1 MADEETKQPDPT
13 QQLADLQ
20 RSVLDVMI
28 KAQERML
35 RGVEVLTGPL
45 DIDVGATPYEVI
57 HTRDRVELRHY
68 KTAAKDRC
76 PVPTVVVYA
85 LVNRY
90 YMMDIQADRSMF
102 KVFLEHGLDLYVVDW
117 GYPSRG
123 DKFLTMTDYIEDYIG
138 HMVDFLRERTGQ
150 PKVNLMGICQGG
162 TFSAIYAALHPD
174 KVKNLVTIVTPIDFD
189 TDTGLLNVWSKK
201 FDIDKMVETFGNVP
215 GDFMNIG
222 FLLLNPARLMF
233 DKYVSF
239 LENLDDKN
247 FVANF
252 MRMERWIFDSPDQA
266 GEAFR
271 QFLKD
276 LYQQNKL
283 VKGELVIGDRK
294 VNLKDITMPVLNA
307 FAEADHLVPP
317 ACSRK
322 FTEMTASK
330 DTLVLGYPT
339 GHIGMF
345 TSHRSQ
351 TEYTPRIARWLSE
364 RSGGKKLPEPVAEP
378 KHKAA
383 DEPKHKVA
391 DEPKHKAADEPKHK
405 AAPGKKSGGR
415 G

>member
-1 MADEETKQPDPT
+1 MGAEEANKQLEAV
-13 QQLADLQ
+13 QKV
-20 RSVLDVMI
+20 VLGRMV
-28 KAQERML
+28 KAQERLM
-35 RGVEVLTGPL
+35 RGAEVLTSPL
-45 DIDVGATPYEVI
+45 DLKVGATPFEVV
-57 HTRDRVELRHY
+57 HQYDKVQLKLY
-68 KTAAKDRC
+68 KS
-76 PVPTVVVYA
+76 PVKSPSPIPTVVVYA
-85 LVNRY
+85 LINRY
-90 YMMDIQADRSMF
+90 YMMDLQADRSMF
-102 KVFLEHGLDLYVVDW
+102 KVFLDHGLDLYVVDW
-117 GYPSRG
+117 GYPTRG
-123 DKFLTMTDYIEDYIG
+123 DKFLTMTDYIEDYMG
-138 HMVDFLRERTGQ
+138 HMVDWVCKRTGQ

-174 KVKNLVTIVTPIDFD
+174 KVKNLITIVTPIDFD
-189 TDTGLLNVWSKK
+189 TDTGLLNVWAKK
-201 FDIDKMVETFGNVP
+201 LDIDKMVETFGNVP

-271 QFLKD
+271 QFVKD

-283 VKGELVIGDRK
+283 VKGELVIGERK
-294 VNLKDITMPVLNA
+294 VNLKSITMPVLNA

-322 FTEMTASK
+322 FTEMTGSK

-345 TSHRSQ
+345 TSRRSQ

-364 RSGGKKLPEPVAEP
+364 RSGGKKAPEPVEEP

-383 DEPKHKVA
+383 EEPKHKVA
-391 DEPKHKAADEPKHK
+391 EDPKHKPAEDPKHK
-405 AAPGKKSGGR
+405 PAAAKKGGGR

>member
-20 RSVLDVMI
+20 KSVLDVMI

-45 DIDVGATPYEVI
+45 DIDVGATPFEVI
-57 HTRDRVELRHY
+57 HRRDKVELRHY

-76 PVPTVVVYA
+76 PVPTAVVYA
-85 LVNRY
+85 LINRY

-102 KVFLEHGLDLYVVDW
+102 KVFLDHGLDLYVVDW

-123 DKFLTMTDYIEDYIG
+123 DKFLTMTDYIEDYID
-138 HMVDFLRERTGQ
+138 HMVDFLRERSGQ
-150 PKVNLMGICQGG
+150 PKINLMGICQGG

-201 FDIDKMVETFGNVP
+201 MDIDKMVDTFGNVP

-252 MRMERWIFDSPDQA
+252 MRMEKWIFDSPDQA

-271 QFLKD
+271 QFVKD

-283 VKGELVIGDRK
+283 VKGELVIGERK
-294 VNLKDITMPVLNA
+294 VNLKSIIMPVLNA

-322 FTEMTASK
+322 FTELTGSK

-351 TEYTPRIARWLSE
+351 TEYTPRIARWLAE
-364 RSGGKKLPEPVAEP
+364 RSGGKKAPEPAEEP

-383 DEPKHKVA
+383 E
-391 DEPKHKAADEPKHK
+391 EPKHK
-405 AAPGKKSGGR
+405 AAPAKKGGGR
-415 G
+415 